1 MTNAIAAYLEEDIKD
16 KLRRH
21 GIIVWLDANSRYT
34 EFVDSLIARHQ
45 TGDFDFPAIGF
56 RGSYLEMLL
65 QLASYNNG
73 IDPDRVLIHLPNHNS
88 TSVRQTPLLELYC
101 AGKSYEKALTT
112 LIRDAASGKVAPD
125 VIELFL
131 KTPHLTLTL
140 AENWLQQELERPIG
154 NFAAYL
160 EALELPWILEGL
172 LDPSSSLRAKLS
184 TPDDVKT
191 LAAHLHRRTGIDR
204 NFLQFFLGRDP
215 DCADDIERTLAAWLM
230 CVEYVND
237 LTRSPH
243 LPELQPLRSL
253 SKPLQDTCVNLIN
266 RLRDRHPDRYV
277 EFAMQ
282 VEAKLVKEF
291 DAIAPED
298 LGKIDTFQKEDRAVL
313 IAAVSALQNQDWQLA
328 LRWGQE
334 RVNAPSLWLQREP
347 KRRDVWQL
355 VLAAAQFGQAI
366 AQQTAFMARAVT
378 LRDALDCYIK
388 SGYTVDLAHRHFEQ
402 TRLKLLDAGSPQFS
416 EIVSASD
423 ALRDLYRH
431 WADASAR
438 AFADLCDRE
447 GFLPEAELQQRQLFE
462 RYVMPRLNEG
472 KRVALFLVD
481 AFRYEMAVDLMEML
495 EKVGHNAQLSGI
507 YAELPTITAIGMNVL
522 APVSTNGRIR
532 LPDGKD
538 FKKGLRM
545 GEYTV
550 KDPDTRVRAMG
561 ERSID
566 NVSQGKRSSRSLQLT
581 QVTQDGTDTLKR
593 RCAGADLVVIHS
605 REIDDAGEANVGTA
619 SFDIW
624 LQQLAAALANLQ
636 KIGIDAFVLTAD
648 HGFMLL
654 DRTVNEVAYSS
665 ATRRYVRLDEY
676 RNESDTVTVSM
687 RSLNYE
693 GQEGYLLFRRD
704 TALFKGKASGASFAH
719 GGNTLQERVIPVL
732 TLAVRSQSI
741 KSSVTSLE
749 TYDLQVEPASDVLG
763 VSRLRVRVVTVPNAQ
778 GILSFAAINQVA
790 IALRVPD
797 NPDILVE
804 LRDAPGARL
813 EGQQALV
820 PVGEQWAELFFALK
834 GLRDCRSRVEV
845 YHPSA
850 NVQLKA
856 VSPSTY
862 FNVAGSQPKVISEV
876 VGSKDQILDNW
887 QANFDDP
894 AIVKVFEHLAKHGSI
909 VETELVQM
917 LGSPRQARRFA
928 SQFEEFA
935 CQVPFDVQVETVAS
949 GKRYI
954 KVG

>member
-1 MTNAIAAYLEEDIKD
+1 MSAIATYLEEDIKD
-16 KLRRH
+16 NLRRH
-21 GIIVWLDANSRYT
+21 GIVVWLDADSRYT

-45 TGDFDFPAIGF
+45 TGDFDFPVIGF

-65 QLASYNNG
+65 QLAPYGNG
-73 IDPDRVLIHLPNHNS
+73 IDPERILIHLPNHNS
-88 TSVRQTPLLELYC
+88 TTVRQTPLLELYR
-101 AGKSYEKALTT
+101 AGKRYEKALST

-125 VIELFL
+125 AIANFL
-131 KTPHLTLTL
+131 KTPNLTL
-140 AENWLQQELERPIG
+140 ALAETWLQNELDRPIG
-154 NFAAYL
+154 DFAAYL
-160 EALELPWILEGL
+160 EGLEMTWILEGL
-172 LDPSSSLRAKLS
+172 LDTSSSLRTKLS

-191 LAAHLHRRTGIDR
+191 LAAYLHRRTGIDR
-204 NFLQFFLGRDP
+204 SFLQFFLGRDP
-215 DCADDIERTLAAWLM
+215 DCADDLERTLAAWLM

-243 LPELQPLRSL
+243 LPELQPMRSL
-253 SKPLQDTCVNLIN
+253 LKPLQDTCATLID

-277 EFAMQ
+277 EFAEQ
-282 VEAKLVKEF
+282 VETQLVKEL

-298 LGKIDTFQKEDRAVL
+298 LGKIDTFQKEDRAVFV
-313 IAAVSALQNQDWQLA
+313 AAVSALQNADWKLA

-366 AQQTAFMARAVT
+366 AQQTDFMSRAAT
-378 LRDALDCYIK
+378 LQDALDCYTK
-388 SGYTVDLAHRHFEQ
+388 AGYTVDLAHRHFEQ
-402 TRLKLLDAGSPQFS
+402 NRLKLLDAGSPQFS

-423 ALRDLYRH
+423 SLRDLYRC
-431 WADASAR
+431 WADATAR
-438 AFADLCDRE
+438 AFANLCDRE

-462 RYVMPRLNEG
+462 RYVVPRLNEG

-495 EKVGHNAQLSGI
+495 QKDGHNATLYGI
-507 YAELPTITAIGMNVL
+507 YAELPTITAIGMNAL
-522 APVSTNGRIR
+522 APVSTNGRIT

-538 FKKGLRM
+538 FKKGLRT

-566 NVSQGKRSSRSLQLT
+566 NVSHGKRASRSLQLT

-624 LQQLAAALANLQ
+624 LQQLAAARANLQ

-654 DRTVNEVAYSS
+654 DPTVTEVDYSS
-665 ATRRYVRLDEY
+665 ATRRYVRLDDY
-676 RNESDTVTVSM
+676 RNESDTVTVSL

-732 TLAVRSQSI
+732 TLSVRPQS
-741 KSSVTSLE
+741 VPSLE
-749 TYDLQVEPASDVLG
+749 TYRLQVETAADVLG
-763 VSRLRVRVVTVPNAQ
+763 LSRLRVRVVAVPNAQ
-778 GILSFAAINQVA
+778 GVLSFAAINQVA

-804 LRDAPGARL
+804 LRDASGASL
-813 EGQQALV
+813 EGQQAII

-834 GLRDCRSRVEV
+834 GLRDRRSRVEV
-845 YHPSA
+845 YHPSGI
-850 NVQLKA
+850 VQVQA
-856 VSPSTY
+856 ICPSTY
-862 FNVAGSQPKVISEV
+862 FNVAGSQPKVIAEV
-876 VGSKDQILDNW
+876 VGSRDRILDNW
-887 QANFDDP
+887 QENFDDP

-935 CQVPFDVQVETVAS
+935 CLVPFDVQVETVAS